1 MFKALLMAALF
12 LFGISPDAHAQAGWQ
27 FTTIDVP
34 GASTDCYGI
43 RPDGRLT
50 GGGYIGSDGQ
60 THGWLRNRRGEFSW
74 FDYPDANFTKVQGI
88 NSHGEFTGNYRLRG
102 APMGTRHGYLW
113 NYGEL
118 ITFDPPGSVFKEP
131 YKINERGGIA
141 GRYFTV
147 LACGPGHD
155 ESHGFVRPRDGE
167 FTLIDFPDG
176 TYTWAYKISESGQVL
191 GSYTDLDGL
200 HHMYLL
206 NDGVFTTFDYPNAYW
221 TPSSLGNA
229 GMNSRG
235 DIVSNYCDRP
245 PCAGTSRG
253 FLRSRW
259 GEFFGIDIPD
269 ASFTFPTDITRRG
282 NIIIGSYALAPEGPD
297 HCFVLRRGERDE
309 DNDDCDGD
317 CGDGDVP
324 RTGMP
329 ARLP

>member
-176 TYTWAYKISESGQVL
+176 TGK
-191 GSYTDLDGL
+191 L
-200 HHMYLL
+200 HRPGWPPPHVSLERRRVHDVRLSQCLL
-206 NDGVFTTFDYPNAYW
+206 HPFVA
-221 TPSSLGNA
+221 
-229 GMNSRG
+229 RQ
-235 DIVSNYCDRP
+235 
-245 PCAGTSRG
+245 
-253 FLRSRW
+253 
-259 GEFFGIDIPD
+259 
-269 ASFTFPTDITRRG
+269 RR
-282 NIIIGSYALAPEGPD
+282 NELALE
-297 HCFVLRRGERDE
+297 HREQL
-309 DNDDCDGD
+309 
-317 CGDGDVP
+317 
-324 RTGMP
+324 
-329 ARLP
+329 LP